1 MASLS
6 QISVILPSLNPDEK
20 LLSTIDRL
28 LEVGFTDIILV
39 NDGSKQ
45 KNLRYFETAD
55 QYPQVHLLHHPENL
69 GKGAALKTG
78 FTWFLNNRAG
88 SKGVITVDGDGQHHS
103 EDVKACAEAMLDSQH
118 LILGV
123 RDFKRKDIPWRSRFG
138 NRCTSGVFKFFVGM
152 SVSDTQT
159 GLRAIPAE
167 YLEGLCEVDG
177 DRFEYETNML
187 LAMKANH
194 IPFQE
199 VKIRTVYLEENKS
212 SHFRPVRD
220 SWRIYKLIFG
230 HFFRY
235 GISALVSAALD
246 EGIFLLL
253 SHWLSGVLSGFAL
266 TAVPVACARLLSS
279 VFNFIVN
286 KKLVFKSK
294 GAVLKALL
302 RYYMLAIP
310 NAILQML
317 LTHGSYLVIG
327 VTPEQTGLRAIIYA
341 VVMAVLFVVSFIVQK
356 RWVFVGKQQKN
367 QE

>member
-6 QISVILPSLNPDEK
+6 QISVILPSLDPDEK
-20 LLSTIDRL
+20 LLSTIGQL
-28 LEVGFTDIILV
+28 LEIGFTDIILI

-78 FTWFLNNRAG
+78 FTWFLNNR
-88 SKGVITVDGDGQHHS
+88 SNKKGVITVDGDGQHHP
-103 EDVKACAEAMLDSQH
+103 EDVKRCAEEMLDSDH

-123 RDFKRKDIPWRSRFG
+123 RDFKHKDIPWRSRFG
-138 NRCTSGVFKFFVGM
+138 NRCTSGIFKFFIGM

-167 YLEGLCEVDG
+167 YLEGLVTVDG

-194 IPFQE
+194 IPFRE
-199 VKIRTVYLEENKS
+199 VKIRTVYLEKNKS
-212 SHFRPVRD
+212 SHFRVVRD
-220 SWRIYKLIFG
+220 SFRIYKLIFG

-235 GISALVSAALD
+235 SVSALVSAALD
-246 EGIFLLL
+246 EGLYLLL
-253 SHWLSGVLSGFAL
+253 SHWLVGALSGFAL
-266 TAVPVACARLLSS
+266 TAVPAACARLLSS

-294 GAVLKALL
+294 GAVLKALM

-310 NAILQML
+310 NAILQIL
-317 LTHGSYLVIG
+317 LTHGTYLVFGI
-327 VTPEQTGLRAIIYA
+327 TPEQTGVRAIVYA
-341 VVMAVLFVVSFIVQK
+341 VVMAVLFVVSFILQK
-356 RWVFVGKQQKN
+356 RWVFASKQQKN